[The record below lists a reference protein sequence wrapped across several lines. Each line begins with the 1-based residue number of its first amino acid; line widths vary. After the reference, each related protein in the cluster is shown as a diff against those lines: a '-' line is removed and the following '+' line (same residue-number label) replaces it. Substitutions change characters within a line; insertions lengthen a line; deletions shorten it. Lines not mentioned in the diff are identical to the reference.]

1 MAEMVRV
8 NFPGLFSERL
18 PSGSIRW
25 RVRKEGDP
33 KIKTTLRVAPGHPRF
48 GEHYHAARAGIQLDA
63 EPDAPVAIKGSVSWL
78 ADLYIEAMQA
88 MLAAGH
94 LQAGTV
100 QQRTV
105 FIERL
110 RADAGE
116 YSAAMPQSE
125 LIKRRDK
132 MMDTPGAADNFVKAV
147 RAMYAWGIE
156 RGHVRANPATGIG
169 RINQGTGA
177 TPWTVDDLKKY
188 RERHPAGT
196 MAHLALSL
204 FMFTACRIGDAVR
217 LGRANE
223 ALVDGVAWLDWTPE
237 KKGSARVRI
246 PIAPPLLTAI
256 RSQVVTHPAA
266 YLLTEQGQPFASKDS
281 FSRRF
286 AKWCDQAGLKDR
298 SAHGVR
304 KAAGELMALHGLSQY
319 HVMAVHG
326 HTQAKTSEVY
336 TQGANRARLAE
347 QAMQK
352 LAGIEW

>member
-1 MAEMVRV
+1 MAEMVRI

-18 PSGSIRW
+18 PSGNTRW
-25 RVRKEGDP
+25 RVRKAGDP
-33 KIKTTLRVAPGHPRF
+33 KIKTTLRVEPGHPRF
-48 GEHYHAARAGIQLDA
+48 GEHYHAARSGIQLDA
-63 EPDAPVAIKGSVSWL
+63 EPEAPQAIKGSVGWL
-78 ADLYIEAMQA
+78 ADLYIAAMKDMQS
-88 MLAAGH
+88 AGH
-94 LQAGTV
+94 LQAATV
-100 QQRTV
+100 QQRAV

-116 YSAAMPQSE
+116 YAAAMPQSE

-132 MMDTPGAADNFVKAV
+132 MMDTPGAADNFVKAI

-156 RGHVRANPATGIG
+156 RGHVKANPATGIG
-169 RINQGTGA
+169 RINRGTGA
-177 TPWTVDDLKKY
+177 APWTVDDLKRY
-188 RERHPAGT
+188 RQRHPAGT

-223 ALVDGVAWLDWTPE
+223 VTVDGVAWLDWTPE
-237 KKGSARVRI
+237 KKGSARVRV
-246 PIAPPLLTAI
+246 PIAPPLLAAI

-266 YLLTEQGQPFASKDS
+266 YLLTEQGQPFSSKDS

-286 AKWCDQAGLKDR
+286 AKWCEQAGLEGR
-298 SAHGVR
+298 SAHGIR
-304 KAAGELMALHGLSQY
+304 KAAGELMALHGASQY
-319 HVMAVHG
+319 HIMSIHG

-347 QAMQK
+347 QAMQR